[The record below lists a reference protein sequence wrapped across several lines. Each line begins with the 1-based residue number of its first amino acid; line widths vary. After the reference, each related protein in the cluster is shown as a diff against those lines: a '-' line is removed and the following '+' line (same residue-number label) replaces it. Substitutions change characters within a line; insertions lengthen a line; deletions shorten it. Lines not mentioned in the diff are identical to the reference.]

1 MMLIAGVLQ
10 KARLEEAINVFAHI
24 MEKVDCH

>member
-1 MMLIAGVLQ
+1 MLIAGVLL
-10 KARLEEAINVFAHI
+10 KARLEEAIIFFAHI